1 MSETEEA
8 ILKYII
14 NNIDSVLEQ
23 GVRTV
28 AKENFTS
35 PATVMRLSK
44 KLGYNGFIDLY
55 YHLVPMVR
63 GNKSVSLSEEAFEDR
78 PHMKKQFMHL

>member
-1 MSETEEA
+1 MDLSKIIQGKKLSETEEA

-14 NNIDSVLEQ
+14 KHIDSVLDQ

-35 PATVMRLSK
+35 QQ
-44 KLGYNGFIDLY
+44 N
-55 YHLVPMVR
+55 
-63 GNKSVSLSEEAFEDR
+63 
-78 PHMKKQFMHL
+78 